1 MVYRFFF
8 VLLCGLFYD
17 SLLTLGAGLPLI
29 LDFTFLPSHL
39 LIAIMSC
46 HITLSFCCNDLI
58 LPGPFE
64 PAVYSFPNGLTQPCA
79 FLPTGSYVPFVFP

>member
-39 LIAIMSC
+39 LIAIMSS
-46 HITLSFCCNDLI
+46 HITLSFL
-58 LPGPFE
+58 L
-64 PAVYSFPNGLTQPCA
+64 
-79 FLPTGSYVPFVFP
+79 